1 MPELAAKYECDFSM
15 TKNIVITGAAS
26 GLGWALTQVFYQRG
40 DSVLLIDRDQALLDQ
55 RKLELRDLSRVN
67 FGVADL
73 STTQGISDALS
84 CIHHHY
90 EQVDV
95 LINNA
100 GITHRSL
107 AAETRPEVFAKVM
120 FVDWQAPVEL
130 AIGLLPKLRASAGTI
145 INMGSMAGWMPVLG
159 RAAYCSAKSAL
170 TQFFEVLRSEERD
183 NGVRVLMVYP
193 AFVNTNIEQNAL
205 GGDGNNAKHA
215 RSTIGVVSE
224 PMPLAEEIAKALDRR
239 MPRLYPHRG
248 FWLTS
253 LVWRLFPDVFHVLMR
268 RKFSVEL
275 QQG

>member
-1 MPELAAKYECDFSM
+1 MA
-15 TKNIVITGAAS
+15 KNIVITGAAS
-26 GLGWALTQVFYQRG
+26 GLGWALTQVFYRRG
-40 DSVLLIDRDQALLDQ
+40 DSVLLIDRDHALLDQ
-55 RKLELRDLSRVN
+55 RKQELGDLSRVC

-73 STTQGISDALS
+73 STTQGISEALS

-107 AAETRPEVFAKVM
+107 AAETRPEVFTKVM

-170 TQFFEVLRSEERD
+170 AQFFEVLRSEERD
-183 NGVRVLMVYP
+183 NGVHVLMVYP
-193 AFVNTNIEQNAL
+193 AFVNTNIEKNAL

-215 RSTIGVVSE
+215 RSTIGGVSE
-224 PMPLAEEIAKALDRR
+224 PMPLAEEIVKALDQR

-248 FWLTS
+248 IWLAS
-253 LVWRLFPDVFHVLMR
+253 LVWRLLPDVFHVLMR

-275 QQG
+275 Q